1 MKKINIKKTEI
12 FARFVHVA
20 SKPDATPLRLQA
32 VSEQGKLITAK
43 CKANVYKRVLGERH
57 GEKGNLFNLGL
68 RNLTQVQ
75 FRAHYDQNDE
85 ICAIDIVPNRYFL
98 SGAAP
103 RVAGD
108 NSKKGFDIHVDED
121 LNGFDVWSE
130 DPNTGEKV
138 RVAYAGLSDKQ
149 LYALLD
155 ELRKITWGNKSTVT
169 VENHKFEKV
178 EEGRIRCK
186 PIQEVKYT
194 T

>member
-1 MKKINIKKTEI
+1 MKKLAIQKTEI

-20 SKPDATPLRLQA
+20 SKPNSTPLRVQA

-43 CKANVYKRVLGERH
+43 CKSNVYKRVLGERR

-75 FRAHYDQNDE
+75 FRAHYDKDDV
-85 ICAIDIVPNRYFL
+85 ICSIDIVPNRYFL

-108 NSKKGFDIHVDED
+108 NSKKGFDIHIDEE

-130 DPNTGEKV
+130 DPNTGDKV

-155 ELRKITWGNKSTVT
+155 ALRDVTWGSKKSVT
-169 VENHKFEKV
+169 LENHKFEKV
-178 EEGRIRCK
+178 EEGLVRCK
-186 PIQEVKYT
+186 PLQDVKYT